1 MAESKSAT
9 ASTWELSAL
18 GLMFVYLKLTKQID
32 WSWWWVL
39 SPWALHF
46 LVIVTC
52 LLIFTVVLPI
62 EIARKLRG

>member
-1 MAESKSAT
+1 MAESKGT
-9 ASTWELSAL
+9 TVTTWELSAL

-46 LVIVTC
+46 MVLAVCILV
-52 LLIFTVVLPI
+52 FAVVLPA
-62 EIARKLRG
+62 ELTRKRH